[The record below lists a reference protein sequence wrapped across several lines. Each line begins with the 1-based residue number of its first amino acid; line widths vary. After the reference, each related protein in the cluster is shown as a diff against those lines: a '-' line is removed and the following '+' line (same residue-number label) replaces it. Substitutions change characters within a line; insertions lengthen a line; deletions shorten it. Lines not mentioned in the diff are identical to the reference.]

1 MLQHP
6 SVKSLWDD
14 DPPTY
19 EDVLSARRAAA
30 LQAGTADNLTE
41 TEYRSIP
48 ASVPANVRASAH
60 RWQLVE
66 PCFHLRPEDAGR
78 QASGSRYAGHVP
90 RLILVMIDFTAVVI
104 ELGNFSG

>member
-41 TEYRSIP
+41 AEYRSIP
-48 ASVPANVRASAH
+48 PLYQPKYV
-60 RWQLVE
+60 
-66 PCFHLRPEDAGR
+66 HLRTGGSQWNPVFTYVLKTPAERHWAAGLQGMCR
-78 QASGSRYAGHVP
+78 DRSGS
-90 RLILVMIDFTAVVI
+90 
-104 ELGNFSG
+104 